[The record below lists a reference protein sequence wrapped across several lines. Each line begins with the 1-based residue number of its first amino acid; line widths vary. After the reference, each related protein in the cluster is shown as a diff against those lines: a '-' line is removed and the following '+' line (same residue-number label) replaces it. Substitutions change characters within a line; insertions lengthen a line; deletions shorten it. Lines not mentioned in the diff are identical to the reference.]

1 VSRPEDRFAAMFT
14 LSPELLDELRAFAQ
28 AAKDQGEAANR
39 DLDPDLPAQVA
50 DLYRAVENPDFGG
63 ADPAEAT
70 AVRILVTRRAAKL
83 LADGGTYEL
92 MSTLLAAS
100 SEVDPQAGTLLAELD
115 ELVSWCAER
124 LGD

>member
-1 VSRPEDRFAAMFT
+1 MFT
-14 LSPELLDELRAFAQ
+14 LSPELFDELRAFAH
-28 AAKDQGEAANR
+28 AARDQGEEAN
-39 DLDPDLPAQVA
+39 LALHPDLPAEVA

-63 ADPAEAT
+63 AEPEEAT
-70 AVRILVTRRAAKL
+70 AVRILVTRRAARL

-115 ELVSWCAER
+115 KLVSWCTER
-124 LGD
+124 FGE